1 MTTGSDGGRSST
13 WCPPGR
19 AVTVGGVTVRDGGFY
34 LGPGPEP
41 STVDPYLT
49 VDLQFPDWDG
59 HTVGAPAYDRF
70 SPAARGA
77 YLMWLATGR
86 RAAQA
91 PPAWAAL
98 YLLGLERRL
107 LVDGDDDPTLL
118 AEARALGAIYG
129 ATDPS
134 VAALAAGL
142 AQPPRGTPPPPTVPF
157 PAAFPSMLAVEV
169 GRQALAATP
178 LSAEWALA
186 WAWYSPEVPH
196 GEAARRAPEQFAEL
210 WRHHFRARHPHGLT
224 IPTRRRRLVLE
235 YVPANPTLPRPIERT
250 VADASDVVDHPVAL
264 AALRAVTA
272 EVEREL
278 APFAHRVARRPD
290 SATDVAAQAAL
301 LPEPLLSGSGAY
313 AAVVPLLDW
322 AAEAV
327 AAGGP
332 VVVHAAELAQRWSG
346 ELDRAGSL
354 ALAQVLE
361 RRGLGVE
368 PDVRFGG
375 GPLGD
380 DGPAVLFRTGAE
392 PVSAPGPA
400 YVLAAVATELCLAV
414 AAADGR
420 IDDAEVELLTDRV
433 DRIEE
438 LNASERARLGAHRV
452 LVGERRVDLDEAT
465 VRAAALDAG
474 SRRELAGAVIDVALA
489 DGAIGPDELRVVV
502 AVHEVLGVAAD
513 DPRLVATTAS
523 PAPAPAAAHEPA
535 VPEDPDGPAAEP
547 DGPASDPTPSG
558 AAAGTVDAPAA
569 SAPVDDAPVDDAP
582 RDREAD
588 IPEPGSATPGRPA
601 PADTT
606 SGGPTPGDTGPDGPV
621 PGPDGPAPGG
631 RAPEGVPPRPSPR
644 PEPPGAPGT
653 SRPDPVVVVPAPRT
667 VSLDEARLARTQASN
682 ADVRALL
689 GAIFADPDEDESEE
703 PTEAATGDGAA
714 PGPVVDGRRVGPLD
728 GRHSTLLLD
737 LAEAGEWSRSDWEA
751 ACARVGV
758 LPDGALDVVNEAAHD
773 LADDVVI
780 ELLDDGSVVVDTDI
794 LEEMRA

>member
-1 MTTGSDGGRSST
+1 MTTGSGGGGSST

-19 AVTVGGVTVRDGGFY
+19 AVTVGGVAVRDGSFY

-59 HTVGAPAYDRF
+59 HTVGVLSYDRF

-98 YLLGLERRL
+98 YLRGLERRL

-129 ATDPS
+129 AIDPAL
-134 VAALAAGL
+134 AALAAGL
-142 AQPPRGTPPPPTVPF
+142 AQPPRATAPPPTMPF

-169 GRQALAATP
+169 GRQALAAAP

-196 GEAARRAPEQFAEL
+196 GEAARRAPDQFAEL
-210 WRHHFRARHPHGLT
+210 WRHHFRARHPRGFV

-235 YVPANPTLPRPIERT
+235 YVPANPTLPRPMERA

-272 EVEREL
+272 EVEQEL

-327 AAGGP
+327 ASGGP

-346 ELDRAGSL
+346 DLDRAGSL

-361 RRGLGVE
+361 RRGVGVE

-375 GPLGD
+375 RPLGD
-380 DGPAVLFRTGAE
+380 DGPAVLFHAGPE

-420 IDDAEVELLTDRV
+420 IDDAEVEQLTDRV

-438 LNASERARLGAHRV
+438 LSASERARLGAHRV
-452 LVGERRVDLDEAT
+452 LVGERRVDLEEVT
-465 VRAAALDAG
+465 VRAAALDAS

-502 AVHEVLGVAAD
+502 AVHEVLGVAVD
-513 DPRLVATTAS
+513 DPRLVA
-523 PAPAPAAAHEPA
+523 PAATETDLAEP
-535 VPEDPDGPAAEP
+535 VPAEPVPAEP
-547 DGPASDPTPSG
+547 DVAEPDRAGGES
-558 AAAGTVDAPAA
+558 AAAGVVAPGEAADPIPAA
-569 SAPVDDAPVDDAP
+569 G
-582 RDREAD
+582 RDPAGSVGPEGPESRHPEPAS
-588 IPEPGSATPGRPA
+588 PEPGDDGAE
-601 PADTT
+601 DH
-606 SGGPTPGDTGPDGPV
+606 GGE
-621 PGPDGPAPGG
+621 GPAPVV
-631 RAPEGVPPRPSPR
+631 EVPPH
-644 PEPPGAPGT
+644 
-653 SRPDPVVVVPAPRT
+653 PVVVVPAPRT
-667 VSLDEARLARTQASN
+667 VSLDEVRLARTQASN

-689 GAIFADPDEDESEE
+689 GAIFADPDEDESDE
-703 PTEAATGDGAA
+703 PAEAAAGDGAA
-714 PGPVVDGRRVGPLD
+714 PAPVDDGRRVGPLD

-751 ACARVGV
+751 ACARIGV
-758 LPDGALDVVNEAAHD
+758 LPDGALDVVNEAAYD

>member
-1 MTTGSDGGRSST
+1 MTTGSGGGGSST

-19 AVTVGGVTVRDGGFY
+19 AVTVGGVAVRDGGFY
-34 LGPGPEP
+34 IGPGPEP

-59 HTVGAPAYDRF
+59 HTVGVLSYDRF

-98 YLLGLERRL
+98 YLRGLERRL

-142 AQPPRGTPPPPTVPF
+142 AQPPRATAPPPTVPF

-169 GRQALAATP
+169 GRQALAAAP

-196 GEAARRAPEQFAEL
+196 GEAARRAPDQFAEL
-210 WRHHFRARHPHGLT
+210 WRHHFRARHPRGFV

-235 YVPANPTLPRPIERT
+235 YVPANPTLSRPMERM
-250 VADASDVVDHPVAL
+250 VADASDVVDHPAAL

-290 SATDVAAQAAL
+290 SVTDVAAQAAL

-327 AAGGP
+327 ASGGP
-332 VVVHAAELAQRWSG
+332 VVVHASELAQRWSG
-346 ELDRAGSL
+346 DLDRAGSL
-354 ALAQVLE
+354 AVAQVLE
-361 RRGLGVE
+361 RRGVGVE

-375 GPLGD
+375 SPLGD
-380 DGPAVLFRTGAE
+380 DGPAVLFHTGPE

-420 IDDAEVELLTDRV
+420 IDDAEVEQLTDRV

-438 LNASERARLGAHRV
+438 LSASERARLGAHRV
-452 LVGERRVDLDEAT
+452 LVGERRVDLEEVT
-465 VRAAALDAG
+465 VRAAALDAS

-502 AVHEVLGVAAD
+502 AVHEVLGVVVD
-513 DPRLVATTAS
+513 DPRLVAPGATETDLAEPV
-523 PAPAPAAAHEPA
+523 PAEPVPADPDVAEPDRAGGEPAAAGVVAPGETTDPVPADGREPA
-535 VPEDPDGPAAEP
+535 GSERPESGRPEP
-547 DGPASDPTPSG
+547 VG
-558 AAAGTVDAPAA
+558 
-569 SAPVDDAPVDDAP
+569 
-582 RDREAD
+582 
-588 IPEPGSATPGRPA
+588 PEPG
-601 PADTT
+601 D
-606 SGGPTPGDTGPDGPV
+606 DGAEDHEA
-621 PGPDGPAPGG
+621 GGPAPVV
-631 RAPEGVPPRPSPR
+631 EVPPH
-644 PEPPGAPGT
+644 
-653 SRPDPVVVVPAPRT
+653 PVVVVPAPRT
-667 VSLDEARLARTQASN
+667 VSLDEVRLARTQASN

-689 GAIFADPDEDESEE
+689 GAIFADPDEDESDEA
-703 PTEAATGDGAA
+703 TEAATGDGAA
-714 PGPVVDGRRVGPLD
+714 PAPVDDGRRVGPLD

-751 ACARVGV
+751 ACARIGV
-758 LPDGALDVVNEAAHD
+758 LPDGALDVVNEAAYD

>member
-1 MTTGSDGGRSST
+1 MTTGSGGGGSST

-19 AVTVGGVTVRDGGFY
+19 AVTVSGVAVRDGGFY

-59 HTVGAPAYDRF
+59 HTVGALAYARF

-86 RAAQA
+86 RATQA
-91 PPAWAAL
+91 PSAWAAL
-98 YLLGLERRL
+98 YLRGLERRL

-129 ATDPS
+129 PGDPS

-142 AQPPRGTPPPPTVPF
+142 AQPPRDTPPPSLVPS
-157 PAAFPSMLAVEV
+157 PAAFPSPLAVEV
-169 GRQALAATP
+169 GRRALAGAP
-178 LSAEWALA
+178 LSADWALA
-186 WAWYSPEVPH
+186 WAWYSPEMPH
-196 GEAARRAPEQFAEL
+196 GEAARRAPDQFAEL
-210 WRHHFRARHPHGLT
+210 WRHHFRARHPHDFT

-235 YVPANPTLPRPIERT
+235 YVPANPTLPRPMERT

-278 APFAHRVARRPD
+278 APFAHRIARRPD

-301 LPEPLLSGSGAY
+301 LPEQLLSGSGAY

-322 AAEAV
+322 AAEVV
-327 AAGGP
+327 ASGGP

-346 ELDRAGSL
+346 DLDRAGSL

-361 RRGLGVE
+361 RRGIGVE

-375 GPLGD
+375 SPLGD
-380 DGPAVLFRTGAE
+380 DGPAVLFRTGPE

-420 IDDAEVELLTDRV
+420 IDDTEVELLTDRV

-438 LNASERARLGAHRV
+438 LSASERARLAAHRV
-452 LVGERRVDLDEAT
+452 LVGERRVDLEEVT

-502 AVHEVLGVAAD
+502 AVHEVLGVAVD
-513 DPRLVATTAS
+513 DPRLA
-523 PAPAPAAAHEPA
+523 APAAAEP
-535 VPEDPDGPAAEP
+535 VPAESGAAESGAAEP
-547 DGPASDPTPSG
+547 GAAEPGAAEPGVAEPDVAEPDRAGGEP
-558 AAAGTVDAPAA
+558 AAAGVVAPGEAVDRAPAA
-569 SAPVDDAPVDDAP
+569 G
-582 RDREAD
+582 REPAGSED
-588 IPEPGSATPGRPA
+588 PESGRPGPGSPEPGDDGAEDHGT
-601 PADTT
+601 D
-606 SGGPTPGDTGPDGPV
+606 GPTPGV
-621 PGPDGPAPGG
+621 
-631 RAPEGVPPRPSPR
+631 EVPP
-644 PEPPGAPGT
+644 A
-653 SRPDPVVVVPAPRT
+653 PVVVVPAART
-667 VSLDEARLARTQASN
+667 VSLDEARLARTRASN

-689 GAIFADPDEDESEE
+689 GAIFADPDEDESDE
-703 PTEAATGDGAA
+703 PAEAATGHGAA
-714 PGPVVDGRRVGPLD
+714 PAPVDDGRRVGPLD
-728 GRHSTLLLD
+728 ARHSTLLLD

-758 LPDGALDVVNEAAHD
+758 LPDGALDVVNEAAQD
-773 LADDVVI
+773 LAGDVVI